1 VITGQ
6 SHLCSYCT
14 ICRGSLLRP
23 AANACERTVRL
34 PRFELGTFCSGGQ
47 PKMPSLWVSI
57 DQRLTGT
64 LISANSPPFGWV
76 FGRAEARG
84 EDALLATVGEI
95 VGMSQDQI
103 RVCPAC
109 CRDRGIR
116 AQDGSPRTGNRS
128 CASPRTPGIPCRSDW
143 SRRRRAWSQPPVVE
157 VNYVTI
163 SSLGSFDRRGIVR
176 RVTSFT
182 CFIWRKA
189 RVSRGRPRLSN
200 IALEA
205 SLDVPRRRPIL
216 PD

>member
-1 VITGQ
+1 
-6 SHLCSYCT
+6 
-14 ICRGSLLRP
+14 
-23 AANACERTVRL
+23 
-34 PRFELGTFCSGGQ
+34 
-47 PKMPSLWVSI
+47 MPSLWVSI

-176 RVTSFT
+176 RVTTFT

-189 RVSRGRPRLSN
+189 RVSRDRPGLSN
-200 IALEA
+200 LVLELLWTCHADPFPRISSA
-205 SLDVPRRRPIL
+205 SASQSVVFGMRGAGAPISFERSAPGLGRNFCVRP
-216 PD
+216 PKVSAA